1 MDSIGEIFEN
11 KRKSLG
17 LSLKEIENATKIR
30 TRYLQAI
37 EDDNFDVIPGGAY
50 VKGFIRTYASFL
62 KIDSGPLIKEYE
74 EEYGEPLQY
83 EEEKYIDVR
92 EKDVFK
98 RRRLILF
105 FSVVGAILLVLAIV
119 WGIRALNKKT
129 QAPKQ
134 EEKIEVPLEDVLPP
148 EEEMPLEEMVP
159 PEEEVS
165 TTDTAS
171 ALPSAEEEFKIEVT
185 ALDRVW
191 LRVFVDEENIF
202 EEILE
207 KDQSKE
213 WTAKESVRIK
223 SGNGELVEVKKDGK
237 LLGELGVGL
246 EEKVFTFE

>member
-1 MDSIGEIFEN
+1 MDSIGEIFET

-37 EDDNFDVIPGGAY
+37 EDDNFDIIPGGAY

-62 KIDSGPLIKEYE
+62 KIDSGLFIKEYE
-74 EEYGEPLQY
+74 EEYGEPLRY
-83 EEEKYIDVR
+83 EKEKYIDVR
-92 EKDVFK
+92 EIDVFK
-98 RRRLILF
+98 RRRLILL
-105 FSVVGAILLVLAIV
+105 FSVVGVILLVLAVV
-119 WGIRALNKKT
+119 WGGRALNKKI

-148 EEEMPLEEMVP
+148 EEEMPLEETVP
-159 PEEEVS
+159 PEEVS
-165 TTDTAS
+165 TTDTTS
-171 ALPSAEEEFKIEVT
+171 ALPSVEEEFKIEVT
-185 ALDRVW
+185 VLDRVW
-191 LRVFVDEENIF
+191 LRVFVDEEKVF

-223 SGNGELVEVKKDGK
+223 SGNGELVEVKKDGE
-237 LLGELGVGL
+237 LLGELGIGL

>member
-1 MDSIGEIFEN
+1 MDSIGEVFEN

-17 LSLKEIENATKIR
+17 LSLKEVENVTKIR

-37 EDDNFDVIPGGAY
+37 EDDNFDIIPGSAY
-50 VKGFIRTYASFL
+50 VRGFIRTYASFL

-83 EEEKYIDVR
+83 EKEKYVDVR
-92 EKDVFK
+92 ERDVFK
-98 RRRLILF
+98 RRRLIFL
-105 FSVVGAILLVLAIV
+105 FSVVGVILLVLAIV
-119 WGIRALNKKT
+119 WGGSALNKKI

-134 EEKIEVPLEDVLPP
+134 EEKTEIPLEDVLPP
-148 EEEMPLEEMVP
+148 EEEMPLEETVS
-159 PEEEVS
+159 PEEEF
-165 TTDTAS
+165 TTDATP

-191 LRVFVDEENIF
+191 LRVFVDEENVF

-207 KDQSKE
+207 KGQSKE

-237 LLGELGVGL
+237 LLGELGIGL

>member
-1 MDSIGEIFEN
+1 MDSIGEVFEN

-17 LSLKEIENATKIR
+17 LSLKEVENVTKIR

-37 EDDNFDVIPGGAY
+37 EDDNFDIIPGSAY
-50 VKGFIRTYASFL
+50 VRGFIRTYASFL

-83 EEEKYIDVR
+83 EKEKYVDVR
-92 EKDVFK
+92 ERDVFK
-98 RRRLILF
+98 RRRLILL
-105 FSVVGAILLVLAIV
+105 FSVVGVILLVLAIV
-119 WGIRALNKKT
+119 WGGSALNKKI

-134 EEKIEVPLEDVLPP
+134 EKKTEIPLEDVLPP
-148 EEEMPLEEMVP
+148 EEEMPLEETVS
-159 PEEEVS
+159 PEEEF
-165 TTDTAS
+165 TTDATP
-171 ALPSAEEEFKIEVT
+171 ALPLAEEEFKIEVT

-191 LRVFVDEENIF
+191 LRVFVDEENVF

-237 LLGELGVGL
+237 LLGELGIGL